1 MSGLERT
8 PRTRIWAFGGGLFLL
23 LSLAHGLYLQQPG
36 LAGGPLLF
44 LDNLF
49 TLLFSFSFL
58 ALATALGLGVLSRT
72 RLDGLSD
79 TDTLAFSLALG
90 SGVLATGILILG
102 SVGGFHLP
110 WLFLLLLAGV
120 WVGRANLGRLPDL
133 GLGAAKETAEVA
145 GRPALLV
152 FAAVAVAM
160 ILLAVAPPTD
170 YDSLMY
176 HLEGPAQFLERGG
189 IYLPDGNFHVAYVGL
204 AHMLYIPALA
214 FGAPSTPA
222 VLSTLFALA
231 LGFLVLR
238 VTSNV
243 FTVAEARLGLVLLW
257 GSPILMLVAATP
269 KVDVTLAFF
278 LLAGHYALLNAL
290 YQPPRVGKWMALSG
304 LVLGLAVGVKYLA
317 LVYVAALS
325 PLVFLILFQAA
336 GPGRHPLRTA
346 SLFAAA
352 FLGAAFPWLLK
363 NWVLF
368 GAPLYPYLSEPAI
381 PRWLASLADEAHVRS
396 VLGPATPKPL
406 LAAREPFSPVT
417 WLLHPERLTPE
428 SEGGAYGANLA
439 FLFLLAAL
447 PLIRRRA
454 FAAITLPAALF
465 FGGTLLMN
473 GGTPEP
479 EVPHSGDPPADD
491 RRSVRHHDSHEAPEE
506 PDTSALLR
514 YAHCRSDLV
523 SVGLRACGKA
533 PGDPGTPLRC
543 GTLVAGGLPSAQP
556 GSGDL
561 CLRQNDWESQQ
572 PDPARRKASHAP
584 GRPGVRFRHSGYPGQ
599 RAHELAV
606 PEPVVLTW
614 TMPAPDGDHARLGG
628 DGDPG
633 VFHPQGTGPR
643 QDCLGNIRRLCG
655 ALPRADGGHAEL
667 CALPCRVPKRG
678 SRHDLRGLSYSGVDP
693 SLGTTDRTGFIS
705 LRPAARAASSI
716 STDTQTK
723 R

>member
-473 GGTPEP
+473 GGRLNLRYLIPVIPLLTIGAA
-479 EVPHSGDPPADD
+479 SGITTVMRPLKSRTLRLCFVTLIAGAILFP
-491 RRSVRHHDSHEAPEE
+491 SV
-506 PDTSALLR
+506 SALAGRLR
-514 YAHCRSDLV
+514 ETRALPFAAGLLSREGYRVLSPDPEISAYARMT
-523 SVGLRACGKA
+523 GKVNSLIPQDGKLLMLLEGRGYGFA
-533 PGDPGTPLRC
+533 TPVIQDNVLTNWLFLSQLYSPG
-543 GTLVAGGLPSAQP
+543 
-556 GSGDL
+556 L
-561 CLRQNDWESQQ
+561 CLR
-572 PDPARRKASHAP
+572 PTGITH
-584 GRPGVRFRHSGYPGQ
+584 
-599 RAHELAV
+599 
-606 PEPVVLTW
+606 VL
-614 TMPAPDGDHARLGG
+614 
-628 DGDPG
+628 
-633 VFHPQGTGPR
+633 VGTGTLEYFIRKGLDPDR
-643 QDCLGNIRRLCG
+643 IVWGTFGDFAALCL
-655 ALPRADGGHAEL
+655 EL
-667 CALPCRVPKRG
+667 MEATPSYVLFRVASP
-678 SRHDLRGLSYSGVDP
+678 SEGV
-693 SLGTTDRTGFIS
+693 GTTS
-705 LRPAARAASSI
+705 AASPTRASI
-716 STDTQTK
+716 PLSAPPTEPASS